1 MQLCAAAV
9 LPCGCA
15 AALGRQSGGYGGS
28 TGRGFSGGHSRGR
41 RRAVTAQPA
50 RLCLPTCLSA
60 SFRVSLMAVSGA
72 ILTTLVPLPLKKAR
86 TLPAHS
92 GWRSRQGGAARTARG
107 QQGRCH
113 GRRSSCPT
121 QPSTSPA
128 STQLQPGTNSSTSPG
143 RAAPSADIFRMPSL
157 IVIPFSQSWIWSSIL
172 RRSIGAVAERLTA
185 PATPAGRGQEGWT

>member
-92 GWRSRQGGAARTARG
+92 GWRSRPGGAARTARG

-121 QPSTSPA
+121 QP
-128 STQLQPGTNSSTSPG
+128 SSTSPG